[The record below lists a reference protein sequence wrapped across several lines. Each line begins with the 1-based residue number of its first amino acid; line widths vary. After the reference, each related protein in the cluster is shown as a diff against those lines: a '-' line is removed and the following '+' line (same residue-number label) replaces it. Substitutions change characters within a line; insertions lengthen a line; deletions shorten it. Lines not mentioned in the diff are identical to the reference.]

1 MIILHYTFLSSYRA
15 KMKQKRYTERFFV
28 MCRDYDY
35 NETEIYKKFFQSFF
49 CVVRYTYLK

>member
-49 CVVRYTYLK
+49 CVVRYTYY